1 MKKKNPKDSK
11 SKKQPKPQNTF
22 VPANQL
28 KNIHNQN
35 PIECPQDKIG
45 KNESYS
51 PFAEPFEIPKEFENK
66 TEEEWNTEL
75 ITEEIYEDPDQKELE
90 NNLPITFLKLSKND
104 IQWLR
109 PNEYITNFNIDKEI
123 KKLYPKKKYYTMREN
138 IKEVYYES
146 LQREKEGE
154 EEEEEEEEEN
164 VNDIINDDSHILK
177 KTIYKDFYKY
187 LENENNIT
195 VIKFTE
201 RDETEEEFKK
211 RVEDTIE
218 REKEELNKYKN
229 QKNKPPPKGTKP
241 IAPVVHKPE
250 DFEKGKILDKSP
262 SNIDVKY
269 LIDKNN
275 EGKISNEKILLDS
288 FLSWVSSI
296 YQFILDLEIEDCFD
310 KKNIFSNIYPQKNGV
325 PIYNKNGHYVIKLYF
340 MGKPRRI
347 DIDDRIPCDK
357 NGEFIFPRCETLN
370 EIWPAIF
377 TKALLKLNVYKVR
390 HPFYSRY
397 EENVDTSYIYALTGY
412 HSEII
417 ENCDNEEKIE
427 SILSSNIN
435 DDNYINKKKY
445 LLCLNFIK
453 ANYDDDENDIYYE
466 DLIDKLNKEKEDEK
480 IRIENEEKSKLRM
493 QKEIESKKKLKKRNT
508 ISKQDF
514 IYKHL
519 SSISDSYWK
528 NEDIKRKN
536 KRERTSIVFRNPFV
550 LDVKLNVIAN
560 YAYSVSDFF
569 SNGRFNMNRLKV
581 LDFTDLKQT
590 LKENTVVFKQ
600 LSSSEK
606 KEYIKQRK
614 ELKAKQLAIRNKRV
628 EELKNEGRNFL
639 IIKIKNNSFGQYK
652 LNSILAYSDE
662 EIFMAK
668 KCILNNWKYPP
679 PNFFD
684 SSFKKYDDILNKTK
698 NNNKNETS
706 KKKISSLDWTRNN
719 YIQLIGNDINIYEGT
734 EENPIKDPIVKT
746 SGGNWMSLS
755 DFKNLFNT
763 FLVLHNPK
771 VLFTAGNVN
780 VDDTWYYFK
789 IDIYEPIEDFYVLK
803 LTSNEIENKDKLYSA
818 FLIFEPNS
826 DKTLPSKDK
835 IYSYIIFD
843 IVDNEKNVIEK
854 DITLNKFYSTYNIEN
869 LNGKKDYYIIFKG
882 GIYQFGFYLQLFSEG
897 HKIENMTYSNYLK
910 DNFQYEIASFKIEH
924 PMIEDNTYYLIT
936 RIHIHPN
943 LNEDGTLV
951 NENNG
956 PLKILFNVKYALK
969 YIKPYIQIFLC
980 KEKDENFN
988 REIFINEQIDLDEGE
1003 YFAVFSFD
1011 KCHYTLK
1018 EDEMDIDVIYNN
1030 LNYKIDQIENIDYC
1044 QISDKYIPN
1053 RHNIIFR
1060 EMIYSCDIVYTS
1072 LYITLEDPN
1081 KLQNDNIPQTIPT
1094 ESGKEE
1100 KKKEEEKKEE
1110 KKEEKEEEKK
1120 EKNDNSKDE
1129 NSKDEKQE
1137 NEIQKPLND
1146 KIKLIFELYQLCD
1159 MNEEKGKII
1168 EGKFSYGLKGILIKK
1183 YETFNTLIIPH
1194 LTLLGGLIVPE
1205 GKSKGKKNE
1214 NEQQPSQIFPY
1225 LLICY
1230 IDESIEINN
1239 SIAKNELKWNIYI
1252 FSSDSVCFVKDTTKE
1267 EHERELKE
1275 NWEVNEPGRASKAKS
1290 SRKRFLLEEEQKNG
1304 VEISEEDKKFL
1315 STQRIRKTTNED
1327 ENVDKDNKKNDNK
1340 KNVKTQPKKSD
1351 KKDNKDE
1358 PVKRESLK
1366 KNKLLPLP
1374 NQHCSDYIKNYLEYS
1389 YMNRTIQINN
1399 IEDQFESKNIN
1410 FLIFFFN

>member
-11 SKKQPKPQNTF
+11 SKKQAKAQNTF
-22 VPANQL
+22 VPQSQM

-35 PIECPQDKIG
+35 LIECPIEKL
-45 KNESYS
+45 NENTKYI

-66 TEEEWNTEL
+66 TEEEWNNEL
-75 ITEEIYEDPDQKELE
+75 LSEELYEDPDQIELE
-90 NNLPITFLKLSKND
+90 NNLPLTFLKMSKND

-109 PNEYITNFNIDKEI
+109 PNDYIINYNIDKEI
-123 KKLYPKKKYYTMREN
+123 KKLYPKKKYYSMREN

-146 LQREKEGE
+146 LQKENE
-154 EEEEEEEEEN
+154 EEEEEEEQEN
-164 VNDIINDDSHILK
+164 LNDIMNDDSNILK

-187 LENENNIT
+187 LENENIIT

-201 RDETEEEFKK
+201 RDESEEEYKK

-218 REKEELNKYKN
+218 REKEELNKFKN
-229 QKNKPPPKGTKP
+229 QKGKVNPKGPKP
-241 IAPVVHKPE
+241 VMPIVHKPE

-269 LIDKNN
+269 LIDKYKK
-275 EGKISNEKILLDS
+275 EPKISNEKILLDS

-296 YQFILDLEIEDCFD
+296 YQFILDLEIEDCFEQ
-310 KKNIFSNIYPQKNGV
+310 KNIFSNIYPQKNGV
-325 PIYNKNGHYVIKLYF
+325 PIYNKNGHYVVKLYF

-357 NGEFIFPRCETLN
+357 NGEFIFPRCESLN

-377 TKALLKLNVYKVR
+377 TKALLKLNVYKVK
-390 HPFYSRY
+390 HPFYSKF

-417 ENCDNEEKIE
+417 ENVDNEEKIE
-427 SILSSNIN
+427 NILSNNIN

-445 LLCLNFIK
+445 LLCLNYIK
-453 ANYDDDENDIYYE
+453 PEIDNDEDDIYYE
-466 DLIDKLNKEKEDEK
+466 DLIEQFNKEKEDEK
-480 IRIENEEKSKLRM
+480 TREMNEKIQKQIEQQKLRKM
-493 QKEIESKKKLKKRNT
+493 EENKKKQLKKRNT
-508 ISKQDF
+508 IQKQDLV
-514 IYKHL
+514 YKQL
-519 SSISDSYWK
+519 SSITDSYWK
-528 NEDIKRKN
+528 LDEKRKN
-536 KRERTSIVFRNPFV
+536 RKGRTSLILRNPFV
-550 LDVKLNVIAN
+550 LDVKLNVISN

-600 LSSSEK
+600 LSAEEK

-614 ELKAKQLAIRNKRV
+614 ELKAKQLSIRNKRI

-639 IIKIKNNSFGQYK
+639 IIKIKNNSIGQYK
-652 LNSILAYSDE
+652 LNSILAYSEE

-684 SSFKKYDDILNKTK
+684 SAFKKYDEIIEKENTK
-698 NNNKNETS
+698 NEGA
-706 KKKISSLDWTRNN
+706 KKKITGLDWTRNN
-719 YIQLIGNDINIYEGT
+719 YLQLIGNDINIYEGT

-755 DFKNLFNT
+755 DFKSLFNT
-763 FLVLHNPK
+763 FLILHNPK
-771 VLFTAGNVN
+771 VLFVGGNVS
-780 VDDTWYYFK
+780 VDDTWFYFK
-789 IDIYEPIEDFYVLK
+789 ADIYEPIEDFYVLK
-803 LTSNEIENKDKLYSA
+803 LNSNNIENKDKYYSS

-897 HKIENMTYSNYLK
+897 HSIENMTYSNYLK
-910 DNFQYEIASFKIEH
+910 DNFNYEISSFKIEH
-924 PMIEDNTYYLIT
+924 PNIENNTYYLIC

-969 YIKPYIQIFLC
+969 YIKSYIQIFIC
-980 KEKDENFN
+980 KEKDYNFN
-988 REIFINEQIDLDEGE
+988 REVFINEEIDLEEGE

-1011 KCHYTLK
+1011 KCYYTLK
-1018 EDEMDIDVIYNN
+1018 EDEIEIDVIYSN
-1030 LNYKIDQIENIDYC
+1030 LNYKVELIENIDYC
-1044 QISDKYIPN
+1044 QINDKYIPN

-1060 EMIYSCDIVYTS
+1060 EMIYSSDIVYTS

-1081 KLQNDNIPQTIPT
+1081 APLNNNNTQNQEIPQTLPT
-1094 ESGKEE
+1094 ENYEKKEE
-1100 KKKEEEKKEE
+1100 KKEKEEEKKEE
-1110 KKEEKEEEKK
+1110 KKKK
-1120 EKNDNSKDE
+1120 
-1129 NSKDEKQE
+1129 
-1137 NEIQKPLND
+1137 
-1146 KIKLIFELYQLCD
+1146 
-1159 MNEEKGKII
+1159 
-1168 EGKFSYGLKGILIKK
+1168 
-1183 YETFNTLIIPH
+1183 
-1194 LTLLGGLIVPE
+1194 
-1205 GKSKGKKNE
+1205 
-1214 NEQQPSQIFPY
+1214 
-1225 LLICY
+1225 
-1230 IDESIEINN
+1230 
-1239 SIAKNELKWNIYI
+1239 
-1252 FSSDSVCFVKDTTKE
+1252 
-1267 EHERELKE
+1267 
-1275 NWEVNEPGRASKAKS
+1275 
-1290 SRKRFLLEEEQKNG
+1290 RKR
-1304 VEISEEDKKFL
+1304 KK
-1315 STQRIRKTTNED
+1315 
-1327 ENVDKDNKKNDNK
+1327 KKK
-1340 KNVKTQPKKSD
+1340 K
-1351 KKDNKDE
+1351 
-1358 PVKRESLK
+1358 R
-1366 KNKLLPLP
+1366 
-1374 NQHCSDYIKNYLEYS
+1374 
-1389 YMNRTIQINN
+1389 
-1399 IEDQFESKNIN
+1399 
-1410 FLIFFFN
+1410 